1 MDQWAK
7 LPLFPLPT
15 VLFPGMVLP
24 LHIFEE
30 RYKLMI
36 NRCVKQ
42 DRPFGLVFIP
52 SGLGTGAIQAPSD
65 VGTTALIARVERL
78 EEGRMNIVV
87 VGGERFRL
95 REISDQEPYLEGNAE
110 PWPLVSALS
119 REIKQQIGALRA
131 LFRLYLSLLSQAQ
144 GHKIQVEE
152 IPTNARTLALLI
164 AISLQLPMEQKQH
177 LLVQPTIA
185 SMLQAEHLILRR
197 EQLLLTYMIRTQSE
211 QWEGGSSGY
220 LAKN

>member
-1 MDQWAK
+1 MDQWAR

-36 NRCVKQ
+36 NRCLEQ
-42 DRPFGLVFIP
+42 DRSFGLVFLPRGLEAGGAATP
-52 SGLGTGAIQAPSD
+52 SE
-65 VGTTALIARVERL
+65 VGTTALIARVERV

-95 REISDQEPYLEGNAE
+95 HAIFSQEPYLVGSAQ
-110 PWPLVSALS
+110 PWPLENALPKKV
-119 REIKQQIGALRA
+119 KQQVDSLRA

-144 GHKIQVEE
+144 GHRIQIEE
-152 IPTNARTLALLI
+152 IPTEPRTLALLI
-164 AISLQLPMEQKQH
+164 AISLQLPMEQKQD
-177 LLVQPTIA
+177 LLVQPTVA
-185 SMLQAEHLILRR
+185 GMLEAERIILRR
-197 EQLLLTYMIRTQSE
+197 EQWLLTYMIRTQGE

>member
-1 MDQWAK
+1 M
-7 LPLFPLPT
+7 

-36 NRCVKQ
+36 TRCLEQ
-42 DRPFGLVFIP
+42 DRSFGLVFLQ
-52 SGLGTGAIQAPSD
+52 SGLERGSAAVLSE
-65 VGTTALIARVERL
+65 VGTTALIARLERV
-78 EEGRMNIVV
+78 EEGQMNIVV

-95 REISDQEPYLEGNAE
+95 HAISSEEPYLVGSAE
-110 PWPLVSALS
+110 PWPLENALS
-119 REIKQQIGALRA
+119 SEIKQQVEPLRA

-144 GHKIQVEE
+144 GHRIQIEE
-152 IPTNARTLALLI
+152 IPTEARTLALLI

-185 SMLQAEHLILRR
+185 SMLKAERAILRR
-197 EQLLLTYMIRTQSE
+197 EQLLLTYMIRTQE
-211 QWEGGSSGY
+211 GQWEGGSSGY
-220 LAKN
+220 LARN